1 MKCNESELI
10 YTRKNIDLNYPESE
24 SDLKAWESLYDQYLS
39 RYGLGKM
46 YKRLLSI
53 MKEKADLEIKFVL
66 TRERFKLTQIELKE
80 AELKQIID
88 TNNTGLT
95 VDQALIHLSKWI
107 GYRLDPREITVIEYF
122 TILDEYGKANKK
134 N

>member
-1 MKCNESELI
+1 MI

-24 SDLKAWESLYDQYLS
+24 SDLKAWENLYNQYLS

-53 MKEKADLEIKFVL
+53 MKEKADLEIKYVL

-122 TILDEYGKANKK
+122 TILNEYGKANQK